1 MANPPSVVVLGSVHM
16 DLIATAG
23 RLPGRGESVVGQTFT
38 VSPGGKGGNQAA
50 QLVACG
56 LHTCMLTRFGDDMF
70 GRQLFEALTSRG
82 VDPSLITVDAN
93 EPTGAST
100 VFAAEGDYSSI
111 IVSGAAGKLTP
122 ADIEAARGAIEAA
135 DGLVLQLELPVAI
148 SACAAGIAKAAG
160 KYVIL
165 NASPAPDKA
174 ADLPKELLK
183 AVSAVVVNSFEAAKL
198 LGRELS
204 PSDAVRDL
212 AKALGVEACVV
223 TAGAS
228 GSAACHQGVIVFQ
241 PSFFIKVVDT
251 IGAGDAYLGAF
262 VAGMIEGLSLPATL
276 KRAAAAGAIA
286 VSRAGACV
294 VTREEID
301 RFVG

>member
-1 MANPPSVVVLGSVHM
+1 M
-16 DLIATAG
+16 
-23 RLPGRGESVVGQTFT
+23 
-38 VSPGGKGGNQAA
+38 
-50 QLVACG
+50 
-56 LHTCMLTRFGDDMF
+56 
-70 GRQLFEALTSRG
+70 
-82 VDPSLITVDAN
+82 
-93 EPTGAST
+93 
-100 VFAAEGDYSSI
+100 
-111 IVSGAAGKLTP
+111 
-122 ADIEAARGAIEAA
+122 
-135 DGLVLQLELPVAI
+135 
-148 SACAAGIAKAAG
+148 
-160 KYVIL
+160 
-165 NASPAPDKA
+165 
-174 ADLPKELLK
+174 
-183 AVSAVVVNSFEAAKL
+183 

-204 PSDAVRDL
+204 PSDAAREL
-212 AKALGVEACVV
+212 AKVLGVEACVV

-228 GSAACHQGVIVFQ
+228 GSAACHQGGIVFQ